1 MAKADAKEKILRAS
15 KSVFSRKGYKEAT
28 VADILSE
35 AGVARATFYRYF
47 PSKHE
52 VFFELFRDM
61 LGNLYENARDFFLR
75 EAKDAQE
82 WELTLREGLATFYRF
97 FLDNRD
103 IIQVYYSEAVVSDP
117 RLYALWD
124 DFERKMT
131 SVFTRIL
138 DGGVERGS
146 FRPMDTDLV
155 ANILL
160 MIFLG
165 VPNRYIM
172 TGGRSD
178 IDIESIAREMVKLA
192 SEGIVTRTH
201 RA

>member
-1 MAKADAKEKILRAS
+1 MARTDVKEKILRAS
-15 KSVFSRKGYKEAT
+15 KSVFSGKGYKKAT

-35 AGVARATFYRYF
+35 AGIARATFYKYF

-61 LGNLYENARDFFLR
+61 LGNLYEDARSFFLR
-75 EAKDAQE
+75 EAQDAKE
-82 WELTLREGLATFYRF
+82 WESTLRKGLSTFYRF
-97 FLDNRD
+97 FLENRD
-103 IIQVYYSEAVVSDP
+103 IILAYYSEAFVPDP
-117 RLYALWD
+117 KLYALWD
-124 DFERKMT
+124 DFERKMI
-131 SVFTRIL
+131 SLFMQIL
-138 DGGVERGS
+138 DSGVERGA
-146 FRPMDTDLV
+146 FRPMDTNLV

-178 IDIESIAREMVKLA
+178 IDIESIAHEMVKLA
-192 SEGIVTRTH
+192 SEGMVARTY

>member
-1 MAKADAKEKILRAS
+1 
-15 KSVFSRKGYKEAT
+15 
-28 VADILSE
+28 
-35 AGVARATFYRYF
+35 
-47 PSKHE
+47 
-52 VFFELFRDM
+52 M

-75 EAKDAQE
+75 EAKDARE

-97 FLDNRD
+97 FLENRD

-165 VPNRYIM
+165 VPNRYIIA
-172 TGGRSD
+172 GGRSD

-192 SEGIVTRTH
+192 SEGIVTRTY

>member
-1 MAKADAKEKILRAS
+1 MVKADAKEKILRAS
-15 KSVFSRKGYKEAT
+15 KSVFSRKGYKKAT

-47 PSKHE
+47 PGKHE
-52 VFFELFRDM
+52 VFFELFKDM

-97 FLDNRD
+97 FLENRD
-103 IIQVYYSEAVVSDP
+103 IIQVYYSEAFVSDP

-138 DGGVERGS
+138 DGGVKRGS

-160 MIFLG
+160 MIFVG
-165 VPNRYIM
+165 VPNRYIIA
-172 TGGRSD
+172 GGRSD

-192 SEGIVTRTH
+192 SEGIVTRTY

>member
-1 MAKADAKEKILRAS
+1 MVKADAKEKILRAS
-15 KSVFSRKGYKEAT
+15 KSVFSRKGYKKAT

-47 PSKHE
+47 PGKHE
-52 VFFELFRDM
+52 VFFELFKDM

-82 WELTLREGLATFYRF
+82 WELTLREGLVTFYRF
-97 FLDNRD
+97 FLENRD
-103 IIQVYYSEAVVSDP
+103 IIQVYYSEAFVSDP

-138 DGGVERGS
+138 DGGVEKGS

-155 ANILL
+155 ASILL

-165 VPNRYIM
+165 VPNRFIM

-192 SEGIVTRTH
+192 SEGIVTRTY